1 MKMKF
6 PRPRD
11 AIDRAHQTTTFILWS
26 AGVGLL
32 FAPAAATLLL
42 FATDPLVGP
51 IGSNSPRGNV
61 TLTLCIAAIVAGVA
75 MYLVA
80 LQQAHRFGRAHGH
93 HYRHVDHNP
102 KIVIALWV
110 VQFAASWAALG
121 LLFGRI
127 DMHAVVDPIHLEHGI
142 GLFLLAFGTL
152 MAFWALGRFR
162 SRH

>member
-1 MKMKF
+1 MRT
-6 PRPRD
+6 PRPRE
-11 AIDRAHQTTTFILWS
+11 AVKRADRTTTFILWS

-51 IGSNSPRGNV
+51 IGSNSPRGSV
-61 TLTLCIAAIVAGVA
+61 TLTLCIAAIVAA
-75 MYLVA
+75 AIIYLVA

-93 HYRHVDHNP
+93 QYRRADHNP
-102 KIVIALWV
+102 KIVVALWV
-110 VQFAASWAALG
+110 VHFAVSWAALG

-127 DMHAVVDPIHLEHGI
+127 DQHAVVDPLHLEHGI

-152 MAFWALGRFR
+152 LALWVLGHFAA
-162 SRH
+162 RH